1 MDIIKVIG
9 IGLIG
14 AIAAMML
21 RNTRSE
27 YAPMA
32 VIATGIVI
40 LVIVISAL
48 TDVIVAFE
56 EIVDKTGLNRSLF
69 SSLLKIIGIGYL
81 TEYSVSLC
89 NDLDCASI
97 GKKIS
102 LAGKITIFL
111 TAMPIVTALIK
122 AISALIS

>member
-48 TDVIVAFE
+48 TDVIVAF
-56 EIVDKTGLNRSLF
+56 
-69 SSLLKIIGIGYL
+69 
-81 TEYSVSLC
+81 
-89 NDLDCASI
+89 
-97 GKKIS
+97 
-102 LAGKITIFL
+102 
-111 TAMPIVTALIK
+111 
-122 AISALIS
+122 

>member
-1 MDIIKVIG
+1 MDIVKVIG

-14 AIAAMML
+14 AIAALLL
-21 RNTRSE
+21 RNARSE

-32 VIATGIVI
+32 VIAAGIVI
-40 LVIVISAL
+40 LIITLSAL
-48 TDVIVAFE
+48 SDVIVAFE
-56 EIVDKTGLNRSLF
+56 GIVDKTGLDRSLF

-111 TAMPIVTALIK
+111 TALPIVMSLIK
-122 AISALIS
+122 AISAIVS

>member
-1 MDIIKVIG
+1 
-9 IGLIG
+9 
-14 AIAAMML
+14 
-21 RNTRSE
+21 
-27 YAPMA
+27 MA
-32 VIATGIVI
+32 VIAAGIVI
-40 LVIVISAL
+40 LIITLSAL
-48 TDVIVAFE
+48 SEVIVAFE
-56 EIVDKTGLNRSLF
+56 EIVDKTGLNRALF

-111 TAMPIVTALIK
+111 TAMPIVTSLIK

>member
-9 IGLIG
+9 IGLVG
-14 AIAAMML
+14 AIAALLL
-21 RNTRSE
+21 RNARSE

-32 VIATGIVI
+32 VIAAGIVI
-40 LVIVISAL
+40 LIITLSAL
-48 TDVIVAFE
+48 SDVIVAFE
-56 EIVDKTGLNRSLF
+56 EIVDKTGLNRALF

-111 TAMPIVTALIK
+111 TAMPIVTSLIK

>member
-9 IGLIG
+9 IGLVG
-14 AIAAMML
+14 AIAALLL
-21 RNTRSE
+21 RHARSE
-27 YAPMA
+27 YAPLA
-32 VIATGIVI
+32 VIAAGIVI
-40 LVIVISAL
+40 LIITLSAL
-48 TDVIVAFE
+48 SDVIVAFE
-56 EIVDKTGLNRSLF
+56 EIVDKTGLNRALF

-111 TAMPIVTALIK
+111 TAMPIVTSLIK

>member
-1 MDIIKVIG
+1 MDIVKVIG

-14 AIAAMML
+14 AIAALLL
-21 RNTRSE
+21 RNARSE

-32 VIATGIVI
+32 VIAAGIVI
-40 LVIVISAL
+40 LIITLSAL
-48 TDVIVAFE
+48 SDVIVAFE
-56 EIVDKTGLNRSLF
+56 EIVDKTGLDRSLF

>member
-1 MDIIKVIG
+1 MDIVKVIG

-14 AIAAMML
+14 AIAALLL
-21 RNTRSE
+21 RNARSE

-32 VIATGIVI
+32 VIAAGIVI
-40 LVIVISAL
+40 LIITLSAL
-48 TDVIVAFE
+48 SDVIVAFE
-56 EIVDKTGLNRSLF
+56 GIVDKTGLDRSLF

-89 NDLDCASI
+89 NDLDCASL

-111 TAMPIVTALIK
+111 TALPIVMSLIK
-122 AISALIS
+122 AISAIVS

>member
-1 MDIIKVIG
+1 MDIVKVIG

-14 AIAAMML
+14 AIAALLL
-21 RNTRSE
+21 RNARSE

-32 VIATGIVI
+32 VIAAGIVI
-40 LVIVISAL
+40 LIITLSAL
-48 TDVIVAFE
+48 SDVIVAFE
-56 EIVDKTGLNRSLF
+56 EIVDKTGLDRSLF

-111 TAMPIVTALIK
+111 TALPIVMSLIK
-122 AISALIS
+122 AISSIVS

>member
-1 MDIIKVIG
+1 MDIVKVIG

-14 AIAAMML
+14 AIAAL
-21 RNTRSE
+21 LLCNARSE

-32 VIATGIVI
+32 VIAAGIVI
-40 LVIVISAL
+40 LIITLSAL
-48 TDVIVAFE
+48 SDVIVAFE
-56 EIVDKTGLNRSLF
+56 EIVDKTGLDRSLF

-111 TAMPIVTALIK
+111 TALPIVMSLIK
-122 AISALIS
+122 AISAIVS

>member
-102 LAGKITIFL
+102 LAGKITIF
-111 TAMPIVTALIK
+111 
-122 AISALIS
+122 

>member
-1 MDIIKVIG
+1 MDIVKVIG

-14 AIAAMML
+14 AIAALLL
-21 RNTRSE
+21 RNARSE

-32 VIATGIVI
+32 VIAAGIVI
-40 LVIVISAL
+40 LIITLSAL
-48 TDVIVAFE
+48 SDVIVAFE
-56 EIVDKTGLNRSLF
+56 EIVDKTGLDRSLF

-111 TAMPIVTALIK
+111 TALPIVMSLIK
-122 AISALIS
+122 AISAIVS

>member
-1 MDIIKVIG
+1 MDIVKVIG

-14 AIAAMML
+14 AIAALLL
-21 RNTRSE
+21 RNARSE

-32 VIATGIVI
+32 VIAAGIVI
-40 LVIVISAL
+40 LIITLSAL
-48 TDVIVAFE
+48 SDVIVAFE
-56 EIVDKTGLNRSLF
+56 EIVDKTGLDRSLF

-89 NDLDCASI
+89 NDLDCVSI

-111 TAMPIVTALIK
+111 TALPIVMSLIK
-122 AISALIS
+122 AISAIVS